1 MTLFRKFSVVTLFY
15 FLTSTAFYTGVSANN
30 IPGIGYEFNLVA
42 KSDTTRETPSKSLT
56 IKGKRDYKNYLKTS
70 YELSNYDEWLSSDDL
85 YDNGSRYTIWTPLR
99 EQQTCQIDI
108 NGDGLE
114 DIVYYDAYPLDIPL
128 PNPPPS
134 VFMNNG
140 KVLEKIEW
148 KGPSIINPHGSKLL
162 LGDFNNDSLPDIFS
176 LVAIDKPIGDN
187 SGSQDI
193 CHLLFNSGSGF
204 NSVKE
209 FDDLKGFWHTGCSGD
224 IDNDGDLDV
233 VMINFAYWSNGVT
246 SKILWNDGK
255 GNFTVGTSGFSEIA
269 PIHQSELF
277 DLNNDGF
284 LDLVFSYV
292 SNHIKTTNDLIIM
305 WGNGEDFSSPNS
317 TSFTYPVNYYLWDI
331 DFIDIDNDGIAEILL
346 SEDNVNINEWESNDK
361 YFIDLYK
368 SDDKGKTFIKKTNQY
383 FDINNMLFVN
393 KMRVKDFDNNGKMDV
408 YTSDRKDYIRWEW
421 NGTKFIKIIPTGI
434 KPTEFNNS
442 IVINPN
448 PSSGIFKIEGLSTN
462 QQNTISIYTI
472 DGRLIR
478 KLISNS
484 IAEIIDLSC
493 HISGIYLLFVNNQPF
508 KIIKG

>member
-1 MTLFRKFSVVTLFY
+1 MKKFKILLIALLIFFSTFFVSRNEGYSNNLIGTKSELFSLF
-15 FLTSTAFYTGVSANN
+15 
-30 IPGIGYEFNLVA
+30 
-42 KSDTTRETPSKSLT
+42 KSDTIWNSPSKSQ
-56 IKGKRDYKNYLKTS
+56 KSEKRVYKNYLKTS

-85 YDNGSRYTIWTPLR
+85 YENEFRYTIWTPLK

-140 KVLEKIEW
+140 IILEKIKW
-148 KGPSIINPHGSKLL
+148 TGPTIINPHGSKLL
-162 LGDFNNDSLPDIFS
+162 LGDFNNDSFPDIFS

-193 CHLLFNSGSGF
+193 CHLLFNSSSGF

-209 FDDLKGFWHTGCSGD
+209 FEDLKGFWHTGCSGD
-224 IDNDGDLDV
+224 IDKDGDLDV
-233 VMINFAYWSNGVT
+233 IMINFAYWSNGVT

-277 DLNNDGF
+277 DVDNDGF

-292 SNHIKTTNDLIIM
+292 VNHLKKTNDIIIM
-305 WGNGEDFSSPNS
+305 WGNGKDFNLSNS
-317 TSFTYPVNYYLWDI
+317 TSFEYPNGYYLWDI
-331 DFIDIDNDGIAEILL
+331 DFTDVDNDGISEILL
-346 SEDNVNINEWESNDK
+346 SEENVTDGWTIANHL
-361 YFIDLYK
+361 IDLYK
-368 SDDKGKTFIKKTNQY
+368 SDDKGKTFIKKTDQY
-383 FDINNMLFVN
+383 FDNNSMSFVN
-393 KMRVKDFDNNGKMDV
+393 KMRVKDFDNNGKIDI

-421 NGTKFIKIIPTGI
+421 NGSKFIKKLPTGI
-434 KPTEFNNS
+434 KLAEFNIS
-442 IVINPN
+442 IVVRPN
-448 PSSGIFKIEGLSTN
+448 PSTGIYKIEGLSKN
-462 QQNTISIYTI
+462 QKNTILVFTI

-478 KLISNS
+478 KLISNLKT
-484 IAEIIDLSC
+484 ETIDLSGQV
-493 HISGIYLLFVNNQPF
+493 SGVYLLFVNNQSF
-508 KIIKG
+508 KIIKE